1 MTHHDRCTLIGGCGG
16 GIVVA
21 VELDDWT
28 IDFGSFCFQVATT
41 AWHASQGLCTF
52 NIFTSAIELHFEQKL
67 FPPLSFK
74 IRQWLQDWSELV
86 QSFLDVHCSPVSSSM
101 TPCRLHQKDV
111 LFSNFIEK

>member
-67 FPPLSFK
+67 FPSHYHSKLGSGFRIGPN
-74 IRQWLQDWSELV
+74 
-86 QSFLDVHCSPVSSSM
+86 SSNHSLM
-101 TPCRLHQKDV
+101 CIVPQCL
-111 LFSNFIEK
+111 LP